1 MRIKLD
7 ENVPIALVTIL
18 TSYGHDVDTTV
29 QDEGLAGHT
38 DSDIWEAA
46 QREGRF
52 LITQDLDF
60 SDMRQ
65 FVPGTHSGILLVRL
79 RTPSRGELVRRIS
92 ELLTS
97 EKIDEWSGCF
107 VVSTE
112 RKLRI
117 RKPSL

>member
-1 MRIKLD
+1 MRIKRD
-7 ENVPIALVTIL
+7 ENVPIGLVTIL

-29 QDEGLAGHT
+29 QEGLAGHT

-60 SDMRQ
+60 SDTRR

-79 RTPSRGELVRRIS
+79 HTPSRGELVRRIS

-107 VVSTE
+107 VVSTD

-117 RKPSL
+117 RKPAR